1 MKHAIALIVAATALS
16 GCVRFGAEPPPSLL
30 TITSAEQRAA
40 DSERTVVAGEAI
52 TVSVPLVPQSL
63 ANTRMAVADGGTS
76 VAYVKDAVWTEPP
89 ARLFQRVLSDTIAAK
104 SGKVVLD
111 PRQFSLDPGIVVS
124 GQLSQFGLD
133 ARTNEAVIVFEA
145 AVSSDRGQRV
155 RTRRFEAR
163 EPVSE
168 IKPLPA
174 SAALNTAANRIA
186 GEIAAWI
193 G

>member
-30 TITSAEQRAA
+30 TLTSAQQPAA
-40 DSERTVVAGEAI
+40 GNDRSASSGDAI
-52 TVSVPLVPQSL
+52 TISVPIVPLAL
-63 ANTRMAVADGGTS
+63 ANTRISVADGSTS

-89 ARLFQRVLSDTIAAK
+89 ARLFQRVLSETIAAK
-104 SGKVVLD
+104 TGKVILD
-111 PRQFSLDPGIVVS
+111 PRQFSLDPGIVLS
-124 GQLSQFGLD
+124 GQLTEFGID
-133 ARTNEAVIVFEA
+133 ARSNEAVIVYEA
-145 AVSSDRGQRV
+145 AISRDRGQRV
-155 RTRRFEAR
+155 TTRRFEAR

-186 GEIAAWI
+186 GEVAAWI